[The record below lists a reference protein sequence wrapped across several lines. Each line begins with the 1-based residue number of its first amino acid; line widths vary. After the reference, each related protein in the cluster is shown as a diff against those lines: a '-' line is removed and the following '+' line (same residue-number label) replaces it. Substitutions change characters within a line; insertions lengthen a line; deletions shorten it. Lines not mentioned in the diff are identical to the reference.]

1 MNRQSLL
8 REVFDPALEPKS
20 TRLAGLSNLEGDDR
34 DELRRLLSDTPL
46 ERRLRVAED
55 LLQLAEDNPTL
66 SFEFVFRQLLGDS
79 EPRVRRLAIEGLWE
93 DDSRDLIDP
102 LVRLLRDDPEPAVRQ
117 TAALSLGR
125 FVVLNEFDAV
135 RPRDAEKVIAALREA
150 IDDFAQTVDVRARAV
165 EAIGASSAPWVEE
178 LIERAYIDDEPRMQL
193 SALNAM
199 GRNADARWLPTLL
212 TAMESEDPERRY
224 EAALAAGQIGD
235 DDAVPALNDLIED
248 EDAEVRAAAITA
260 LGQLGGEIAIEA
272 LEERLAEF
280 AASEELAPAL
290 RAALVEARGE
300 TSLLPTAEDDEID
313 DLDEAIAARLA
324 SEDDDDDDDEP

>member
-8 REVFDPALEPKS
+8 RDVFDPALEPKA
-20 TRLAGLSNLEGDDR
+20 TRLANLSNLEGDER
-34 DELRRLLSDTPL
+34 DELRRVLAETPA
-46 ERRLRVAED
+46 ERRLRVAEE
-55 LLQLAEDNPTL
+55 LLQLGEDNPTL
-66 SFEFVFRQLLGDS
+66 SFAAVFRQLLSDP
-79 EPRVRRLAIEGLWE
+79 EAQVRRLAIEGLWE

-102 LVRLLRDDPEPAVRQ
+102 LVRLLNEDADPGVRQ

-150 IDDFAQTVDVRARAV
+150 IDDFGQTVDVRARAV

-178 LIERAYIDDEPRMQL
+178 IIERAYVDDEPRLQL

-199 GRNADARWLPTLL
+199 GRSADVRWLPTLL
-212 TAMESEDPERRY
+212 TAIESEEPERRY

-272 LEERLAEF
+272 LEERLIEF
-280 AASEELAPAL
+280 AENEELAPAL
-290 RAALVEARGE
+290 RGALVEARGE
-300 TSLLPTAEDDEID
+300 SSLLPSEDDDESD

-324 SEDDDDDDDEP
+324 AGEYDDD